1 MINKALLKEMCLE
14 HNVDL
19 NAEQLQKLDEFSEIL
34 VEWNKK
40 FNLTAITSPNE
51 IVYKHFI
58 DSLLIF
64 RAIDLKFNSCLIDV
78 GAGAGF
84 PSTPI
89 AIARSD
95 LFVTQLDS
103 LKKRVSFLQ
112 TVNSRFGLNSRS
124 IHGRAEEFAIKIEYR
139 EKFDYVTARAV
150 ASMDKLSEYCLPFAK
165 VGGFFIAMKGPEYAS
180 ELEKAAKAIKVLG
193 GRIEKVQIFK
203 LENSSVRTI
212 ILVKK
217 ISQTPA
223 KYPRTFVKISKNP
236 I

>member
-1 MINKALLKEMCLE
+1 MINKALLKEMCFK
-14 HNVDL
+14 HNIDL
-19 NAEQLQKLDEFSEIL
+19 NDEQLQKLDEFSEIL

-40 FNLTAITSPNE
+40 FNLTAITNPNE

-64 RAIDLKFNSCLIDV
+64 RAIDLEFNACLMDV

-103 LKKRVSFLQ
+103 SKKRVSFLQ
-112 TVNSRFGLNSRS
+112 KVNSHFGLNSES
-124 IHGRAEEFAIKIEYR
+124 LHGRAEEFSKKIEYR

-150 ASMDKLSEYCLPFAK
+150 ASMDRLLEYCLPFAK
-165 VGGFFIAMKGPEYAS
+165 VGGFFIAMKGPEYAP
-180 ELEKAAKAIKVLG
+180 ELEQAEKAIKVLG
-193 GRIEKVQIFK
+193 GRVEKIQTFK
-203 LENSSVRTI
+203 LENSSIRTI
-212 ILVKK
+212 IVVKK

-223 KYPRTFVKISKNP
+223 KYPRTFAKISKKP

>member
-14 HNVDL
+14 YNVDL
-19 NAEQLQKLDEFSEIL
+19 NDEQLQKLDEFSEIL

-58 DSLLIF
+58 DSFLIF

-112 TVNSRFGLNSRS
+112 TINSRFGLKSRS
-124 IHGRAEEFAIKIEYR
+124 IHGRAEEFARKIEYR

-180 ELEKAAKAIKVLG
+180 ELEKAEKAIKVLG

>member
-1 MINKALLKEMCLE
+1 MCLK
-14 HNVDL
+14 HNIAL
-19 NAEQLQKLDEFSEIL
+19 NDEQIQKLDEFSEIL
-34 VEWNKK
+34 VECNKK

-58 DSLLIF
+58 DSFLIF
-64 RAIDLKFNSCLIDV
+64 RAIDLKLNSSLMDV

-89 AIARSD
+89 AIARRD
-95 LFVTQLDS
+95 LLITQLDS
-103 LKKRVSFLQ
+103 LKKRVLFLQ
-112 TVNSRFGLNSRS
+112 KVNSHFVLNSKS
-124 IHGRAEEFAIKIEYR
+124 LHGRAEDFAKKIEYR

-150 ASMDKLSEYCLPFAK
+150 ASMDRLSEYCLPFTK
-165 VGGFFIAMKGPEYAS
+165 VGGFFIAMKGPEYAP
-180 ELEKAAKAIKVLG
+180 ELEQAEKAIKVLG
-193 GRIEKVQIFK
+193 GRIEKIQTFK
-203 LENSSVRTI
+203 LGNSSVRTI

-223 KYPRTFVKISKNP
+223 KYPRTFAKISKNP